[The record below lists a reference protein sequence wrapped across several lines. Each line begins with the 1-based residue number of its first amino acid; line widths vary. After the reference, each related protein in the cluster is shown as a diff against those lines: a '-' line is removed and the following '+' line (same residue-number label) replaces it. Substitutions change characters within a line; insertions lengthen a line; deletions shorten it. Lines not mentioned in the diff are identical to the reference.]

1 MKYQQ
6 GRIHGHKS
14 LLQLGIIETIRFN
27 RRAIETIGFNRFNRN
42 FKRELTTEKVHHA
55 KSQTW
60 SS

>member
-1 MKYQQ
+1 M
-6 GRIHGHKS
+6 IHIRAFVNSMG
-14 LLQLGIIETIRFN
+14 LRQLGIIETIRFN